1 MIGTAIKGHPIDS
14 PFAVTS
20 MDRDRLEAGGSPTWS
35 GFFKKLGAS
44 AAVVGERSS
53 AFNSNQFNVVAA
65 SVGNVNLR
73 GLGASRTLV
82 LFNGRRQVYLPARLI
97 GGRFVDVNAM
107 PQIAVERVEVL
118 KEGASALYGSDAVS
132 AVVNF
137 ATRKDFEGLDL
148 SAGHE
153 AIDDAGNSRFGAIW
167 GREFGSAH
175 FVTSVEQE
183 RYRTLPERAR
193 PYTLASWRPG
203 QRGGWSSFGNPG
215 AYLVRDDGRRVVVV
229 VVDPECEGFGGV
241 AEPGTC
247 RYRYQSFFNLIE
259 ETRFDRLFSELN
271 GAWGD
276 TGQYHLEALWSSV
289 ESPRVRSSPSYPFV
303 TLLNTD
309 VLEVGPDHPGRVA
322 LCDRFGA
329 ELGRCAGGE
338 PWYFRGRSIGNAG
351 PAFEVPR
358 ESDVFRL
365 AGSVSGVATF
375 LDRAH
380 DYDVGIAYP
389 GRGTR
394 GR

>member
-1 MIGTAIKGHPIDS
+1 MSNRRDTAP
-14 PFAVTS
+14 
-20 MDRDRLEAGGSPTWS
+20 
-35 GFFKKLGAS
+35 
-44 AAVVGERSS
+44 
-53 AFNSNQFNVVAA
+53 
-65 SVGNVNLR
+65 
-73 GLGASRTLV
+73 
-82 LFNGRRQVYLPARLI
+82 
-97 GGRFVDVNAM
+97 
-107 PQIAVERVEVL
+107 
-118 KEGASALYGSDAVS
+118 
-132 AVVNF
+132 
-137 ATRKDFEGLDL
+137 
-148 SAGHE
+148 
-153 AIDDAGNSRFGAIW
+153 
-167 GREFGSAH
+167 
-175 FVTSVEQE
+175 
-183 RYRTLPERAR
+183 LPERAR

-322 LCDRFGA
+322 PVRSVRRRTRSLRG
-329 ELGRCAGGE
+329 GRA
-338 PWYFRGRSIGNAG
+338 
-351 PAFEVPR
+351 VVLPR
-358 ESDVFRL
+358 ALHRQRRAPPSRCRANPTCSAW